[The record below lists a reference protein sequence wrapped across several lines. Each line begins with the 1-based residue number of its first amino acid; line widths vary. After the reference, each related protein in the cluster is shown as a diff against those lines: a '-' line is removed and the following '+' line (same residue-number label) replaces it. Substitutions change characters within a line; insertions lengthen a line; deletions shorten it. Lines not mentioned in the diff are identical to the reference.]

1 MRPALLRC
9 LPLLTLL
16 VGCFDADP
24 AVTPT
29 DAADDGASDAV
40 ALDRPTADVG
50 TADTGTADTGT
61 DAGPLVSPDQPSVDV
76 PALGDAADAHSTDA
90 LTTDALTTD
99 AATNTDAAIADDAAE
114 KCIGRPSSC
123 IMGTPGGICGDTL
136 TPPLCEGGSWRC
148 PEGTIPVTECACS
161 GRPPGGACTC
171 SAGGWV
177 CPDAG
182 R

>member
-29 DAADDGASDAV
+29 DAAADDGASDAV
-40 ALDRPTADVG
+40 AVDRPAADVG
-50 TADTGTADTGT
+50 TPDAGTA
-61 DAGPLVSPDQPSVDV
+61 DAGPLVSPDQPSVD
-76 PALGDAADAHSTDA
+76 AADAHTADAPTTDA

-161 GRPPGGACTC
+161 GRPPGSACTC